1 MERPMQEKEKKN
13 VKTQPDMSY
22 SDTKKI
28 PNHPLVTTVKGPA
41 KEDKRIWKMSSWD
54 GDDTKER

>member
-41 KEDKRIWKMSSWD
+41 KEDKRIWKMSS
-54 GDDTKER
+54 